1 MQTLLDFA
9 GRPEYVAPLRK
20 ELQDI
25 MAEEGDRH
33 PGPKVLAKLVKMDS
47 FLKESQRHV
56 AQNIRTLSYLLPSS
70 INLPTDA
77 KLQFPSTAKLSL
89 L

>member
-1 MQTLLDFA
+1 MQALLDLA
-9 GRPEYVAPLRK
+9 GRPEYVAPLRE

-33 PGPKVLAKLVKMDS
+33 LGPKALAKLIKMDS

-56 AQNIRTLSYLLPSS
+56 AQNIRLLSYVVPSS
-70 INLPTDA
+70 TKVLTNA
-77 KLQFPSTAKLSL
+77 RLQFPSTAKLCPP
-89 L
+89 